1 MGQARPAI
9 VMHFEDE
16 EARRYFPIVL
26 NAKEGHIGE
35 ACKALGI
42 TRRRYQR
49 WIDEDPEFA
58 IDCQGAMESLIDM
71 TQSKL
76 VENIKD
82 NQSRDI
88 QFFLKTQG
96 RHRGYG
102 EKVEHEHS
110 GLVGHTHLHGWYPPE
125 PQTIAEWETQ
135 ITEAEKR
142 RKQRANPAIKEICEG
157 KGKLYCDAI
166 AAPTLS
172 NLPQDQR
179 SRDSATDTMDTYDQ
193 TDQADQ
199 TDQDAGC
206 NTESVASALALV
218 SIGQGAS

>member
-135 ITEAEKR
+135 IAEAENR
-142 RKQRANPAIKEICEG
+142 RKQRD
-157 KGKLYCDAI
+157 CDAI

-179 SRDSATDTMDTYDQ
+179 SRDSATDTIDTY
-193 TDQADQ
+193 DQ

-206 NTESVASALALV
+206 NTEPVASALALV